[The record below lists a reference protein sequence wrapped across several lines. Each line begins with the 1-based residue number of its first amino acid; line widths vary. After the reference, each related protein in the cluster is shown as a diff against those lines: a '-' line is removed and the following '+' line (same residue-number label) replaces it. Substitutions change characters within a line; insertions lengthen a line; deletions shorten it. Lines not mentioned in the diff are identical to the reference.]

1 MKSNKR
7 EWAWVAAVFEGGHD
21 PSDLSRS
28 QRKAAQE
35 HFGIKLCGGHWIALP
50 EALAQKKAPGWDWDL
65 ALGAFPGAP
74 GPKCWLLAGQPG
86 AAGDDAPGS
95 PAGPF
100 AEGMLASFGPAELA
114 QAAAWGM
121 ESEDAWAMRAAL
133 AQLEAAAGEC
143 GGELSASLVLEWP
156 MGAASGC
163 PAVCVGIDFAQSRE
177 EAEHGIWTAT
187 WSRKLWGSG
196 RPGWGASFDKAHEFL
211 LRSGLEFETKV
222 ISGQMQAWEAL
233 AGSETLH

>member
-21 PSDLSRS
+21 PSDLSRA

-35 HFGIKLCGGHWIALP
+35 HFGIKFAGGHWIALP
-50 EALAQKKAPGWDWDL
+50 EALAQKRAHGWDWDL
-65 ALGAFPGAP
+65 ALGAGPGAP
-74 GPKCWLLAGQPG
+74 GPKCWLLAGQPC
-86 AAGDDAPGS
+86 AGQDQAGS
-95 PAGPF
+95 PAAPF
-100 AEGMLASFGPAELA
+100 AEGMLASFGPAGLE

-121 ESEDAWAMRAAL
+121 EAEDTWAMRAAL

-143 GGELSASLVLEWP
+143 GGELSASLALEWP
-156 MGAASGC
+156 MGAASGY
-163 PAVCVGIDFAQSRE
+163 PAVCVGIDFAQSQE
-177 EAEHGIWTAT
+177 EAELEIWTAT

-196 RPGWGASFDKAHEFL
+196 CAGWGASFDRAHEFL
-211 LRSGLEFETKV
+211 LRSGLEFETRV
-222 ISGQMQAWEAL
+222 VSGRLQAWEAL